1 METTYDTPNTIAS
14 KATVRGFGIAIVTWP
29 NYRTGEAEFSVVR
42 YNRSGRFVRLSNHT
56 SEANARKAGNVAYKQ
71 DRAAA

>member
-14 KATVRGFGIAIVTWP
+14 KATVRGFGIGIVTWP
-29 NYRTGEAEFSVVR
+29 NYRTGDAEFSVVR

-56 SEANARKAGNVAYKQ
+56 SEAAARKAGNATYK
-71 DRAAA
+71 REMAA

>member
-1 METTYDTPNTIAS
+1 METTYSNPDTIAS
-14 KATVRGFGIAIVTWP
+14 KATANGFGIAIVTWP

-56 SEANARKAGNVAYKQ
+56 SEASARKAGNVAYKQ
-71 DRAAA
+71 DRVAA